1 MKIEIPIKMPS
12 LNDYIKAC
20 RRNRYAGAAM
30 KKKVEQQIEPY
41 IRQMEPYTEPVEV
54 SFIWVETNQ
63 KRDPDNIA
71 SAKKFILD
79 AMVRSGK
86 IKDDNRKY
94 IKGFIDRFEEGPET
108 KVIVEIKKEENVK

>member
-1 MKIEIPIKMPS
+1 MRIEIPMKMPS

-41 IRQMEPYTEPVEV
+41 LQEMPKFTRPVLI

-86 IKDDNRKY
+86 LKDDNRKY
-94 IKGFIDRFEEGPET
+94 IIGFTDYFTEGPET
-108 KVIVEIKKEENVK
+108 KVIVELFQPI